1 MATRTG
7 SGKAN
12 GPGAGT
18 AATNVALVIEADVTK
33 PTRRRRSDNQ
43 PEAPAGLISNMN
55 GVSTGLDEPNEEYL
69 TSLRQEKQA
78 EYGEQDQQIDDMRQT
93 RAMQKRVVLPD
104 GCRFVDV
111 EVRDPTLAEE
121 IQRVVAALTL
131 NEPMLTIKQSR
142 EGETYEKNA
151 TLRKDATKAIL
162 AQAAR
167 RIPGKNTFREITDGS
182 AGDGGGWSKFLFLRD
197 TWEARYGLRRA
208 QFKNGEGT
216 VDEDAFLDAVDDA
229 KKAAGVPFIWTYVD
243 ARTVY
248 PVWSQGRLTEV
259 LEVTRRPIHEALRRY
274 RLGLD
279 EQGKIVPASAG
290 LPLNEIAASR
300 IPNSVTFYEHW
311 DDEFCSYMV
320 EGGYGDKR
328 VVKQFRHRYGRHPYF
343 FAPGFTFPW
352 MTNIKVG
359 WGVAQT
365 KKWLVDYLAFL
376 QTLHAQQAARDTF
389 APMYRTVDP
398 KGPGIM
404 GRNGRPKATE
414 KYKLGEIVNGPPGST
429 LSAFPFPTNSTAL
442 KEQIAYIEEKIQRIM
457 TPRVTSEIG
466 TSGLE
471 GAGFAMNQVLS
482 EARIYQDPIAQAIE
496 MVLTDVTKFMWHLIR
511 TRVRET
517 VWVEQTG
524 ENGGWLGLGPDD
536 LQVGVGIKWE
546 LDPERPSAKLLEERY
561 WHERIDKGTASH
573 KQAIEAMGDD
583 PEKVR
588 FERDM
593 EAMRQ
598 EPWYIQYR
606 QQQILKELGRGDIL
620 SKAAAAAASTGGLPG
635 LPNPNVLNAG
645 AAVGAAQAGPGAI
658 PNLANLAMAPGGGG
672 LNAGTPGPGPQ
683 PVPTQSIAPTPLT
696 RSAAPGARLAA

>member
-1 MATRTG
+1 MSKREAD
-7 SGKAN
+7 
-12 GPGAGT
+12 P
-18 AATNVALVIEADVTK
+18 VALVVEADITK
-33 PTRRRRSDNQ
+33 PAPKKATKKASSQPDN
-43 PEAPAGLISNMN
+43 PIASTAVNSNGAN
-55 GVSTGLDEPNEEYL
+55 TGLNAPDENYL
-69 TSLRQEKQA
+69 QALRQEKQA
-78 EYGEQDQQIDDMRQT
+78 EYGEQDQQIDDLRRS
-93 RAMQKRVVLPD
+93 RAMQQKVILPE
-104 GCRFVDV
+104 GCRFVDI
-111 EVRDPTLAEE
+111 EVRDPTIAEE

-142 EGETYEKNA
+142 EGETWEKNA

-162 AQAAR
+162 EQAGT
-167 RIPGKNTFREITDGS
+167 RIPGHNTFREITDGA

-208 QFKNGEGT
+208 QFAG
-216 VDEDAFLDAVDDA
+216 DEQAFLNAVDDA
-229 KKAAGVPFIWTYVD
+229 KKSAGVPFVWQYVD
-243 ARTVY
+243 ARSIY

-259 LEVTRRPIHEALRRY
+259 LEVTRRPLLESLRRY

-279 EQGKIVPASAG
+279 KQGKLVPEALG
-290 LPLNEIAASR
+290 LPLNEISASR
-300 IPNSVTFYEHW
+300 LPNAVTFYEHW
-311 DDEFCSYMV
+311 DDEFCSYVV
-320 EGGYGDKR
+320 EGGYSDR
-328 VVKQFRHRYGRHPYF
+328 RLVKQFRHRYGRHPYF

-352 MTNIKVG
+352 MTNLKVG
-359 WGVAQT
+359 WGVAQS
-365 KKWLVDYLAFL
+365 KKFLCDYLAFL

-389 APMYRTVDP
+389 APFYRTVDP
-398 KGPGIM
+398 KGPGIQ

-414 KYKLGEIVNGPPGST
+414 KYKLGEIVNGPPGSQ

-442 KEQIAYIEEKIQRIM
+442 KEQIAYVEEKIQKIM
-457 TPRVTSEIG
+457 TPRVTSDIG
-466 TSGLE
+466 SSGLE

-482 EARIYQDPIAQAIE
+482 EARIYQDPIAQSIQQ
-496 MVLTDVTKFMWHLIR
+496 VLTDVTKFMWHLIR

-517 VWVEQTG
+517 VWVEQSG
-524 ENGGWLGLGPDD
+524 DSGGWLGLGPDD
-536 LQVGVGIKWE
+536 LNVGVGIHWE

-561 WHERIDKGTASH
+561 WHERVDKGTASH

-583 PEKVR
+583 PEQVR

-620 SKAAAAAASTGGLPG
+620 SKAASAAASTGGLPG
-635 LPNPNVLNAG
+635 LPNPNIVNAG
-645 AAVGAAQAGPGAI
+645 AAAGAAAAGPGVI

-683 PVPTQSIAPTPLT
+683 PVPTATLGGAAPPM
-696 RSAAPGARLAA
+696 RSAAPGLAA